1 MVVLEVA
8 YGWSRASSSAPDGR
22 LSISAIPRWRPR
34 MRGLMQADPA
44 RCSVSSDICRC
55 AAIPISAR
63 LARDPTCE
71 GLAVKFLGSTG
82 HQRLIRD
89 VRDVSATHP
98 IAPIWH
104 KAAASCE
111 PLLLSHWHRLVD
123 ALKRIER
130 RVGQGG
136 SGSCNSA
143 KLYNAFFIGDRR
155 HRINYFL

>member
-1 MVVLEVA
+1 MRRLATSLMGHMPKGSLGANLVGTTSDSRHRLLRR
-8 YGWSRASSSAPDGR
+8 GFLSRANFG
-22 LSISAIPRWRPR
+22 LPRCKKIAGDILR
-34 MRGLMQADPA
+34 LMQADPA

-89 VRDVSATHP
+89 VTEVSATHP

-111 PLLLSHWHRLVD
+111 SLLQSHWH
-123 ALKRIER
+123 E
-130 RVGQGG
+130 VGRCPQ
-136 SGSCNSA
+136 A
-143 KLYNAFFIGDRR
+143 
-155 HRINYFL
+155 H